1 MIICTIFAMIKY
13 SFTYFHSDNKMKNNF
28 FFYQKLKKNQI
39 IHFRLQYQ
47 VSSFNIHWVSFNY
60 VINGQNIFNA
70 FLSLTLTINILLI
83 IIVLNYSNII
93 ITNFW
98 LFLITNL
105 IEQTIDF
112 FQLKNL
118 RNYN

>member
-1 MIICTIFAMIKY
+1 MAKIFL
-13 SFTYFHSDNKMKNNF
+13 T
-28 FFYQKLKKNQI
+28 
-39 IHFRLQYQ
+39 
-47 VSSFNIHWVSFNY
+47 
-60 VINGQNIFNA
+60 

-112 FQLKNL
+112 FPT
-118 RNYN
+118 